1 MFVGSTFLI
10 SLNFVCCRMKRAA
23 WRWAQERAGVA
34 SRWTWLQAQ
43 ISDLEYRIR
52 QHTEIHRQ
60 IRLNKGEVKL
70 GEAPGQDPAQTPN
83 GFHTNP
89 VEGVKEPPECMGATG
104 TCRTRPFINTKFRK
118 RRLLNT
124 AGLHLVS
131 KKAARPSNIRCGC
144 RLPLACC
151 ALCTGRSDPTYPR
164 EQPEQLTVQERIA
177 LLDPAYHPVLSFPSG
192 ECQYILG
199 ALFMNSSAIVNFLK
213 RNIKLLSKS
222 RPWKM
227 MLLPV

>member
-1 MFVGSTFLI
+1 MVYSVCGQSNECFIL
-10 SLNFVCCRMKRAA
+10 CCRMKRAA

-70 GEAPGQDPAQTPN
+70 GDAQTDPAQTPN

-89 VEGVKEPPECMGATG
+89 EGVREPPECMGATG
-104 TCRTRPFINTKFRK
+104 TCRTRPFVRTNFRK

-131 KKAARPSNIRCGC
+131 KKAARPSSIRCGC
-144 RLPLACC
+144 RTPLACC
-151 ALCTGRSDPTYPR
+151 ALCTGRCDPTYPS
-164 EQPEQLTVQERIA
+164 EQPDQLTVQERIA
-177 LLDPAYHPVLSFPSG
+177 HLDPAYHPVLSFPSG
-192 ECQYILG
+192 EYQ
-199 ALFMNSSAIVNFLK
+199 IVE
-213 RNIKLLSKS
+213 
-222 RPWKM
+222 
-227 MLLPV
+227 VC